1 MKPSF
6 TKRLWPLVVSLLI
19 SLGTGGLSALL
30 TRNSMD
36 AYGNYQQP
44 PLAPPAWLFP
54 VVWTVL
60 FVLMGISAYLVYETQ
75 RPGRRAA
82 LWIYVIQL
90 AVNFVWP
97 LLFFRLGLLMPAF
110 WWLVLL
116 LLLIVWMIVLFFRVS
131 PAAAYLQIPYLLW
144 TLFAGYLNLAIALL
158 N

>member
-6 TKRLWPLVVSLLI
+6 SKRLWPLIVSLLI

-60 FVLMGISAYLVYETQ
+60 FVLMGISAYLVYEAQ
-75 RPGRRAA
+75 KPGRRAA
-82 LWIYVIQL
+82 LWIYAIQL

-116 LLLIVWMIVLFFRVS
+116 LLLIVWMIVLFYRVR

>member
-54 VVWTVL
+54 VVWTVR
-60 FVLMGISAYLVYETQ
+60 FVLMGISAYLVYEAQ
-75 RPGRRAA
+75 SPGRRAA

>member
-6 TKRLWPLVVSLLI
+6 SKRLWPLVVSLLI

-36 AYGNYQQP
+36 TYGNYQQP

-60 FVLMGISAYLVYETQ
+60 FVLMGISAYLVYESQ
-75 RPGRRAA
+75 KPGWRAA
-82 LWIYVIQL
+82 LLVYAIQL

-144 TLFAGYLNLAIALL
+144 TLFAAYLNLAIALL